1 MCPHLVLVLAEG
13 LEDVCLAGEVSVG
26 VLQTLQQPLLQDQN
40 RHSELVPQQ
49 LHGSEQTTTTTAVDD
64 AASCVSVCGFP

>member
-13 LEDVCLAGEVSVG
+13 LEDVGLAGEVSVG

-49 LHGSEQTTTTTAVDD
+49 LHGSEPTTTTAVDD
-64 AASCVSVCGFP
+64 AASCVWVCGFL